1 MRQFPVS
8 AFPDKRS
15 GHLRRRSGQ
24 DGIRGLGFLLRS
36 ILGQAL
42 TRLRRSTLSLG
53 SDDAWAIARLDGHDQ
68 AALVRDGTLSP
79 EDLVEAAI
87 QRIEELDPKLN
98 ALSHA
103 AFDRARAMAR
113 TVDRHGPMAAVP
125 YLLKA
130 SIAYPGFPQTSC
142 SRARRGVIA
151 DRAYPFTVRL
161 DEAGLVPVG
170 MSSMPEFGLLCSGE
184 SLLTGPTL
192 NPWDPSR
199 NAGGSSTGAAVA
211 VAAGLVPLAHA
222 SDAAGSIRLPASHCG
237 VVGFKPSRGWNVR
250 ARAHHLIDDLL
261 CSDAMLGRSTRDVAW
276 AARLERPFGLP
287 TAAEPHRRLRIAVDL
302 TGLSGNRADAEV
314 SHLIERTAALCSA
327 LGHEVQAVA
336 MPIARPAAGDAILIL
351 WPYVAGEIVDYYAS
365 HLPDAV
371 LEDLLEP
378 WTIGLAERR
387 EAITPTELGRAYEA
401 IAASGNALAAF
412 HQDWDV
418 VLCPATRSAPLQLGA
433 LGPERP
439 FDELWAATFEHVD
452 FTPLHNLTGV
462 PALSLPL
469 GMSDDGLPV
478 GSHFS
483 AAHGGDETLLALAA
497 QLETASPWAH
507 RWPPMSPLGNAEAG
521 AARS

>member
-1 MRQFPVS
+1 MGSRAVFPVPINS
-8 AFPDKRS
+8 RNA
-15 GHLRRRSGQ
+15 
-24 DGIRGLGFLLRS
+24 
-36 ILGQAL
+36 AL
-42 TRLRRSTLSLG
+42 VTPRRSTLSLG

-79 EDLVEAAI
+79 DDLVEAAI
-87 QRIEELDPKLN
+87 RRIEELNPKLN

-103 AFDRARAMAR
+103 AFDHARNMARAM
-113 TVDRHGPMAAVP
+113 DRRRPMAAVP

-151 DRAYPFTVRL
+151 DRAYSFTTRL

-170 MSSMPEFGLLCSGE
+170 MSTMPEFGLLCSGE

-192 NPWDPSR
+192 NPWDPGR

-250 ARAHHLIDDLL
+250 ARAPHLIDDLL
-261 CSDAMLGRSTRDVAW
+261 CSDALLGRSIRDVAW
-276 AARLERPFGLP
+276 AARLERPLGLP
-287 TAAEPHRRLRIAVDL
+287 TAPEPKRRLRIAVDL
-302 TGLSGNRADAEV
+302 TGLSGSGADAEV
-314 SHLIERTAALCSA
+314 SLLIERTAVLCA
-327 LGHEVQAVA
+327 DLGHEVEAVA
-336 MPIARPAAGDAILIL
+336 MPIARPATGEAILTL
-351 WPYVAGEIVDYYAS
+351 WPYVAGEIVDFYAS
-365 HLPDAV
+365 HLPDAGRG
-371 LEDLLEP
+371 DILEP

-387 EAITPTELGRAYEA
+387 EVISPTQLGRAYDA
-401 IAASGNALAAF
+401 IAAGGNALAAF

-418 VLCPATRSAPLQLGA
+418 VLSPVTRSAPLELGA

-439 FDELWAATFEHVD
+439 FDDLWAATFEHVD
-452 FTPLHNLTGV
+452 YTPLHNLTGV
-462 PALSLPL
+462 PALCLPL
-469 GMSDDGLPV
+469 GMSDDGLPI

-507 RWPPMSPLGNAEAG
+507 RWPPMSPLGNAPTTT
-521 AARS
+521 